1 MAEDRIVGMAPVP
14 DDVSRSSKQ
23 MVESIQC
30 RAGDDFMK
38 PGHVIS
44 SIRRFLGDG
53 GTGRRDQGDTR
64 ASQELLRDIHAAGHI
79 SGLTADALDVAGP
92 VRCGTR

>member
-1 MAEDRIVGMAPVP
+1 MAEDWIVGMAPVP
-14 DDVSRSSKQ
+14 DDVPRSSKQ
-23 MVESIQC
+23 MVESIQR

-44 SIRRFLGDG
+44 SIRHFLGDG
-53 GTGRRDQGDTR
+53 GTGGRDQGDTR
-64 ASQELLRDIHAAGHI
+64 VSEELLRDIHAAGYI
-79 SGLTADALDVAGP
+79 SGLTAGALDVAGP

>member
-1 MAEDRIVGMAPVP
+1 MP
-14 DDVSRSSKQ
+14 DDVPRSSKQ
-23 MVESIQC
+23 MIESIQG

-44 SIRRFLGDG
+44 WIRHCLGDG
-53 GTGRRDQGDTR
+53 GTGGRDQGDTR
-64 ASQELLRDIHAAGHI
+64 ASQELLRDLHTVRYI
-79 SGLTADALDVAGP
+79 SGLTANALDVAGP